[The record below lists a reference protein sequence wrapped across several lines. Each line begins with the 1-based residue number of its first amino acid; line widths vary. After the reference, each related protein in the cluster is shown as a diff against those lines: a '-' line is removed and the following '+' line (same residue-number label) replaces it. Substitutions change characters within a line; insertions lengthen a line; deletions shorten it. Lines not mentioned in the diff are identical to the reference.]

1 MGSFPASFSWPKKLV
16 LATQNKDKL
25 QDLFYLLQDLSTE
38 LVSIGEFTQDDVE
51 ETGFTYE
58 ENALIKARHA
68 FQVTGLPALADDSG
82 FSVHVLN
89 GAPGIYTARWA
100 IDSSG
105 KRNFRTGFDR
115 LEAEIDGRD
124 CTTDYICA
132 LAYVDNQG
140 EYTFRGIAPG
150 FLDFSKKDESGF
162 GFCPIFVPTDG
173 NPERLSLGQM
183 SNEKRRSFS
192 GRGRAVKVMLQSLLQ
207 SSKA

>member
-1 MGSFPASFSWPKKLV
+1 MVSFPASFSWPKKLV

-25 QDLFYLLQDLSTE
+25 QDLFYLLQDFSIE
-38 LVSIGEFTQDDVE
+38 LVSIGEFTKDDHPE

-68 FQVTGLPALADDSG
+68 FEVTGLPALSDDSG
-82 FSVHVLN
+82 FAVHVLN

-100 IDSSG
+100 IDSAG
-105 KRNFRTGFDR
+105 KCNFRTGFDR
-115 LEAEIDGRD
+115 LEAEIAGRD
-124 CTTDYICA
+124 CTTDHICA
-132 LAYVDNQG
+132 LAYVDSQG

-162 GFCPIFVPTDG
+162 GFCPIFVPTDS

-183 SNEKRRSFS
+183 SNEQRHTFS
-192 GRGRAVKVMLQSLLQ
+192 GRGRAVKLMIESVTNR
-207 SSKA
+207 